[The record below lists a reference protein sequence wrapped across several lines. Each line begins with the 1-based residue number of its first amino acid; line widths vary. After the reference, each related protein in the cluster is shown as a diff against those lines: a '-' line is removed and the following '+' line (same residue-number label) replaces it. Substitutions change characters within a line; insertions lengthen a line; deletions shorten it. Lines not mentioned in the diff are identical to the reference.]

1 MGQKEFVKCFEV
13 ICGTTICGVCVCVH
27 VCLFVARQLP
37 QFISDYLCCS
47 ACYTECHQSLWC
59 FFYFDQDYSRQCWW
73 HCRYVISSGVWW
85 KVSMWAQRLSQLQG
99 SPGQIQWFSGHQE
112 PWHSSWLACGWCKAH
127 CGCWSLDE
135 HQRGCLWNCSYQFGS
150 PCCLWQESRKK
161 GMRRC
166 VGQRWGYMGCGR
178 ERDQLR

>member
-1 MGQKEFVKCFEV
+1 MFPSQGEGEVDDGRDPQGQNASLLVYLYLTAIYISSFSDIV
-13 ICGTTICGVCVCVH
+13 IFTT
-27 VCLFVARQLP
+27 LS
-37 QFISDYLCCS
+37 FIG
-47 ACYTECHQSLWC
+47 CHQNHWHFLN
-59 FFYFDQDYSRQCWW
+59 FDQGYSCQCWW
-73 HCRYVISSGVWW
+73 HCRYVTSSGVRW

-99 SPGQIQWFSGHQE
+99 SPGQTQWLSGHQE

-135 HQRGCLWNCSYQFGS
+135 HQRGCLWNCPYQFGS

-166 VGQRWGYMGCGR
+166 VGQR
-178 ERDQLR
+178 